1 MDNRD
6 KMPQPYLPN
15 VKKMRSISPLWL
27 LPLVTLILAGW
38 LVFQSIQD
46 AGQRIQIHFS
56 DAQGLMT
63 GRTPIKYQ
71 GLEVGMV
78 RDIKLER
85 ETDSI
90 YVEADIY
97 PEAEYLLSG
106 STRFWLVKPT
116 ASLSGVSGLD
126 ALISGNYI
134 ALLPGDDES
143 DLPDAYYALENPP
156 SDIGATEGLH
166 ITLKALDLGG
176 INIGS
181 AIVYKR
187 IPIGEIYSYQL
198 DDDGHSVLIQASIK
212 KEFSHIITDKSRF
225 WNVSGIAAQ
234 VNMAGIDVRFDSLS
248 ALINGAI
255 AVDSPDE
262 GDKVT
267 NESVFKLY
275 PNINAAGRGIL
286 VNIALPEE
294 HNINENSSFVT
305 YRGIQIGTIN
315 RVRFDDNRERIVAT
329 AAIQPAFSDLFTT
342 GSQLI
347 IEKAKLSLSGVKNL
361 SHLITGNSL
370 NLIPGE
376 GEPTRDFTAINQS
389 NYDQLPKNATRI
401 VLEGDNTFG
410 IGVGSEVKYRGV
422 PVGSLTAITLNENKV
437 NFELY
442 IRNEFVH
449 LIRSKNKFYVTGRME
464 ADIKDS
470 GMSLDM
476 PPLADF
482 VIGAINFISDGE
494 PQILPVYHIYPD
506 KSSAAIAKYN
516 QGTSV
521 AYHLFAKELPSIS
534 VNSPVLYHNVTVGS
548 VSQYALTE
556 QGVDIQI
563 QIERRYKHLINDNT
577 VFWDQS
583 GVDINAS
590 LAGVS
595 IKTGSLESMVRGG
608 IAFDTME
615 NKANRL
621 DKQTWKLYSSYQQA
635 IKFGAEI
642 RLIAD
647 HSHQIVAGS
656 KIVYQGIDVGEVTD
670 VHPDF
675 TRNNVIITAQV
686 YPDYVDHIARQ
697 GSYFWIN
704 QSSNP
709 VEQVKN
715 LKSLLV
721 SSIEVK
727 PGLGKLGTQF
737 ELHTRAAIDKGL
749 TLVLQSE
756 QRGSISL
763 GNPVIYR
770 GMEVGSVTQVELGE
784 LADRVM
790 ITVNIQ
796 QPYAYL
802 VRQNSVFWNHSG
814 VDVSIG
820 LSGAEVRTGSLDTL
834 LSGGIEFS
842 TPETKQLAPAANE
855 QDAFYL
861 YRGKDKVWETWQQPI
876 PNPNR

>member
-27 LPLVTLILAGW
+27 LPIVTLVLAGW

-56 DAQGLMT
+56 DAQGLMA
-63 GRTPIKYQ
+63 GRTAIKYQ
-71 GLEVGMV
+71 GLEIGMV
-78 RDIKLER
+78 RDIKLEPS
-85 ETDSI
+85 TDSI

-97 PEAEYLLSG
+97 PEGEYLLSG

-134 ALLPGDDES
+134 ALLPGESES
-143 DLPDAYYALENPP
+143 DLPDAYYALQNPP
-156 SDIGATEGLH
+156 SDIGKTAGLN
-166 ITLKALDLGG
+166 ITLKAMDLGG

-198 DDDGHSVLIQASIK
+198 EEDGQSVLIQASIK
-212 KEFSHIITDKSRF
+212 QEFSHIITNKSRF

-234 VNMAGIDVRFDSLS
+234 VNMAGIDVRFNSFS

-262 GDKVT
+262 GDPVT
-267 NESVFKLY
+267 DKSVFKLY
-275 PNINAAGRGIL
+275 PDINAAGRGIL
-286 VNIALPEE
+286 VNITLPED
-294 HNINENSSFVT
+294 HNINENSSFIT
-305 YRGIQIGTIN
+305 YRGIQIGSIN
-315 RVRFDDNRERIVAT
+315 RVRFDDNRDKIIAT
-329 AAIQPAFSDLFTT
+329 ASIQPAFSDLFTT

-347 IEKAKLSLSGVKNL
+347 IEKAQLSLAGVKNL
-361 SHLITGNSL
+361 SNLITGNSL
-370 NLIPGE
+370 NLIPGD
-376 GEPTRDFTAINQS
+376 GEPIRDFTAINQS
-389 NYDQLPKNATRI
+389 NFEQLPKNATRI

-422 PVGSLTAITLNENKV
+422 PVGKLTSITLDENTVK
-437 NFELY
+437 FELY
-442 IRNEFVH
+442 IRNQYIH

-476 PPLADF
+476 PPLSDF
-482 VIGAINFISDGE
+482 VIGAINFISEGE
-494 PQILPVYHIYPD
+494 PKILPIYHLYPD

-516 QGTSV
+516 QGSSV
-521 AYHLFAKELPSIS
+521 AYHLFAKTLPSIS
-534 VNSPVLYHNVTVGS
+534 VNSPVLYHNITVGS
-548 VSQYALTE
+548 VSQYTLLDD
-556 QGVDIQI
+556 GVDIQI
-563 QIERRYKHLINDNT
+563 QIEQRYKHLVNDNS

-590 LAGVS
+590 LSGVS
-595 IKTGSLESMVRGG
+595 IKTGSLEAMVRGG
-608 IAFDTME
+608 IAFDTMK
-615 NKANRL
+615 NKANRV
-621 DKQTWKLYSSYQQA
+621 DNNRWKLYPNYQQA

-642 RLIAD
+642 HLTAH
-647 HSHQIVAGS
+647 HSHQLVKGS
-656 KIVYQGIDVGEVTD
+656 KIVYQGIEVGEVTL
-670 VHPDF
+670 VEPDF
-675 TRNNVIITAQV
+675 KQNNVKITAQI
-686 YPDYVDHIARQ
+686 YPDYVAPITKS
-697 GSYFWIN
+697 GSYFWVN

-721 SSIEVK
+721 AEIEVQ
-727 PGLGKLGTQF
+727 PGAGKSAERF
-737 ELHTRAAIDKGL
+737 ELHTRPAIAQGL

-756 QRGSISL
+756 QRGSISV
-763 GNPVIYR
+763 GNPIIYR
-770 GMEVGSVTQVELGE
+770 GIKVGSVTQVELGD
-784 LADRVM
+784 LADRVI
-790 ITVNIQ
+790 ITTNIEHD
-796 QPYAYL
+796 YAYL

-820 LSGAEVRTGSLDTL
+820 LSGAEVRTGSLDTI

-842 TPETKQLAPAANE
+842 TPETKQLAPAASE
-855 QDAFYL
+855 HDTFYL
-861 YRGKDKVWETWQQPI
+861 YRGKDKAWETWQQPI